1 MASRC
6 CVVRHWE
13 QRRTNKRPALPSV
26 CLHKESLQRKCSR
39 PHSTEEWQLENTQ
52 LQLNQVQLKMWSYLE
67 LEITNKDRSWICP
80 VMMTCSLTE
89 TCSSESIILNANNTL
104 SSWGKTHQ
112 KNKKIKKR
120 RKIFNSH
127 SPFLK
132 CWFHS
137 FKKRIL
143 FYLILWIILLRG
155 FFFFFIQQI
164 SRALFSETNVTFRPS
179 VFKHERNT
187 LSD

>member
-112 KNKKIKKR
+112 KKKNKIKKR

-137 FKKRIL
+137 FKKLIL

-155 FFFFFIQQI
+155 FFFFFYP
-164 SRALFSETNVTFRPS
+164 TNITSFVL
-179 VFKHERNT
+179 RNKR
-187 LSD
+187 DV